1 MPICGV
7 VVGLG
12 DLVAP
17 PSAAICVPCVAPLAF
32 PEPGAA
38 KTNQTSAS
46 ETVAA
51 RVTAAAKGRKEVSLR
66 RGGVGERLGVVL
78 TGRPLV
84 PCGP

>member
-1 MPICGV
+1 M
-7 VVGLG
+7 
-12 DLVAP
+12 VAAP
-17 PSAAICVPCVAPLAF
+17 AAAICVPCVAPLAL

-38 KTNQTSAS
+38 KTNQTSAR

-51 RVTAAAKGRKEVSLR
+51 RVTAAARGRADVSLR
-66 RGGVGERLGVVL
+66 RGGVGERLGAGL